1 MSLHEV
7 NQGIH
12 KHKKPNRL
20 GRGIGSGQGKT
31 SGRGHKG
38 QRARTGFKQLPIF
51 QGGGSPLVRRVPKR
65 GFTNSFALT
74 IANVNVSNIQDL
86 FEAGEE
92 VNIETLQAKGLLKK
106 TFDLLKILGN
116 GDLSK
121 KVNVSAHRFS
131 DSAKEKIEKAGGSVT
146 VVPGRTPVAEKQ
158 AATRAAKGKK
168 TSDNRAARSGAKAGG
183 KK

>member
-7 NQGIH
+7 NQGVH
-12 KHKKPNRL
+12 KHKRPNRK

-31 SGRGHKG
+31 GGRGHKG
-38 QRARTGFKQLPIF
+38 QRARSGFKQLPIF

-74 IANVNVSNIQDL
+74 IANVNVSDIQDL

-92 VNIETLQAKGLLKK
+92 VSIATLQTKGLLKK
-106 TFDLLKILGN
+106 TFDLLKVLGN

-131 DSAKEKIEKAGGSVT
+131 EAAKEKIEKAGGTVT

-158 AATRAAKGKK
+158 AATRTAAGKK
-168 TSDNRAARSGAKAGG
+168 TSDNKAANRGG
-183 KK
+183 KKK

>member
-1 MSLHEV
+1 MSLNEV

-38 QRARTGFKQLPIF
+38 QMARTGWKALPIF

-74 IANVNVSNIQDL
+74 IANVNVSEIQDL

-92 VNIETLQAKGLLKK
+92 VTIETLQAKGLLKK

-116 GDLSK
+116 GELSK
-121 KVNVSAHRFS
+121 KVKVSAHRFS
-131 DSAKEKIEKAGGSVT
+131 ESAKEKIEKAGGTAT
-146 VVPGRTPVAEKQ
+146 VIPGRTPVAEKQ

-168 TSDNRAARSGAKAGG
+168 TSDNKSAKVR
-183 KK
+183 

>member
-38 QRARTGFKQLPIF
+38 QMARSGWKALPIF

-74 IANVNVSNIQDL
+74 IANVNVSEIQDL
-86 FEAGEE
+86 YEAGEE
-92 VNIETLQAKGLLKK
+92 VTIETLQAKGLLKK

-116 GDLSK
+116 GELSK
-121 KVNVSAHRFS
+121 KVKVSAHRFS
-131 DSAKEKIEKAGGSVT
+131 ESAKEKIEKAGGTAT
-146 VVPGRTPVAEKQ
+146 VIPGRTPVAEKQ
-158 AATRAAKGKK
+158 AATRAAKGK
-168 TSDNRAARSGAKAGG
+168 TVRDNKSAK
-183 KK
+183 KR